1 MRGAVRF
8 LSALLEGRR
17 PHAGSAQPS
26 ARRRYL
32 PICAFATV
40 FAAATVAQLTIPAV
54 AAPVFRPA
62 QPTADSRGIPPY
74 PASAVSRGKQGSLRL
89 HLTVNSEGRVSDV
102 RVAKSTGSEALDAPT
117 ARWIMTNWHF
127 RPATLDGKPVRSEV
141 MVDIRFALQ
150 PAG

>member
-17 PHAGSAQPS
+17 PYAGWARTS
-26 ARRRYL
+26 ARRRL
-32 PICAFATV
+32 LICVLATV
-40 FAAATVAQLTIPAV
+40 FATAT
-54 AAPVFRPA
+54 AAPLSCPAAAAPIFRPA
-62 QPTADSRGIPPY
+62 QPIPDSRGIPPY
-74 PASAVSRGKQGSLRL
+74 PASAVSRGKQGRLRL
-89 HLTVNSEGRVSDV
+89 NLTVTPEGRVSNV
-102 RVAKSTGSEALDAPT
+102 RVARSTGSEALDAPT

-127 RPATLDGKPVRSEV
+127 RPATVDGKPVRSEV